1 MPDASNVASETTR
14 VGLQLSAPSLLL
26 VARRGPRGPREKET
40 GRKSMPRRG
49 AAVPHI
55 ATVSVCAERRN
66 GRRER
71 ELELS
76 HSRVE

>member
-1 MPDASNVASETTR
+1 
-14 VGLQLSAPSLLL
+14 
-26 VARRGPRGPREKET
+26 
-40 GRKSMPRRG
+40 MPRRG

-76 HSRVE
+76 HSRVEEACGEKRGREA